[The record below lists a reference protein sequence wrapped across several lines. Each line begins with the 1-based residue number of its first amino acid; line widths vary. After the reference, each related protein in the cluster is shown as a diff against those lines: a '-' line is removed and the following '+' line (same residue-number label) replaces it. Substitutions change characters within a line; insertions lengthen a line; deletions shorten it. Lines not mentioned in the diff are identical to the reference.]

1 MQSDIAVRN
10 LVKRFGKNTALK
22 DITLTSKKGINII
35 LGPNGAGKS
44 TLLKCIDGLY
54 RPSSGYVSVLNA
66 NPYTDAHARSKISL
80 LADVY
85 GLYDFMS
92 VKDNLRFF
100 GNFYGLRGDE
110 AIRKTAEMM
119 GELDLK
125 QYLDAKVEALS
136 RGTKQKVAFCRS
148 MLNEAQVLLLD
159 EPTAFLDANASDV
172 VRSHVQEMAHDG
184 KTVMFVTQR
193 LDEVT
198 RLNSRI
204 LVLREGRLAAETDA
218 EGIYSTVFK
227 GVDVSVRLARPI
239 GEKAIEGIR
248 NIVWK
253 NGKRPT
259 LIKVRINGYGEVNKV
274 LKALIDCGA
283 YVVSVDYAE
292 PALEKLVFGGRK

>member
-10 LVKRFGKNTALK
+10 LMKRFGKTTALK
-22 DITLTSKKGINII
+22 GITLTSKKGINII

-54 RPSSGYVSVLNA
+54 RPSSGHVSVLDS

-100 GNFYGLRGDE
+100 GNFYGLRCDE
-110 AIRKTAEMM
+110 AIRKAAEMM

-125 QYLDAKVEALS
+125 QYLDTKVEALS

-172 VRSHVQEMAHDG
+172 VRSHVQEMAHEG

-204 LVLREGRLAAETDA
+204 LVLREGKLVVETDA
-218 EGIYSTVFK
+218 EGIYSTIFK
-227 GVDVSVRLARPI
+227 GVDISVRLARPM
-239 GEKAIEGIR
+239 GEKAIEGMR
-248 NIVWK
+248 NVVWK

-259 LIKVRINGYGEVNKV
+259 LIKVRINGYGEVNRV

-292 PALEKLVFGGRK
+292 PALEKLVFGGKK

>member
-10 LVKRFGKNTALK
+10 LMKRFGKNTALK
-22 DITLTSKKGINII
+22 GITLTSKRGINII

-54 RPSSGYVSVLNA
+54 RPSSGEVSVLNS

-92 VKDNLRFF
+92 VKDNLSFF

-110 AIRKTAEMM
+110 AIRKSAEMV

-125 QYLDAKVEALS
+125 QYLDTKVEALS

-172 VRSHVQEMAHDG
+172 VRSHVQKMAHDG

-204 LVLREGRLAAETDA
+204 LVLRGGRLVAETDA

-227 GVDVSVRLARPI
+227 GVDISVRLARPM
-239 GEKAIEGIR
+239 GEKAMEGIR
-248 NIVWK
+248 NVVWK

-259 LIKVRINGYGEVNKV
+259 LIKVRINSYGEVNKV

-292 PALEKLVFGGRK
+292 PALEKLVFGGRR